1 MRRSGSVCEEK
12 RKNSSIV
19 YKLSAVEQSH
29 DHESIFL
36 AKD

>member
-1 MRRSGSVCEEK
+1 MRRSCFVFEEE
-12 RKNSSIV
+12 RQNSSIV

-29 DHESIFL
+29 DHESVFL